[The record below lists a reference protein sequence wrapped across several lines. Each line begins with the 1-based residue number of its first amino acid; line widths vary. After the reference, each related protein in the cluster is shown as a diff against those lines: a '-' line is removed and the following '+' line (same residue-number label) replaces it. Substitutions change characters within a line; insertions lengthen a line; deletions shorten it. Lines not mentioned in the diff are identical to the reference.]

1 MAIPSYIVRHSTK
14 AKHLRLKVTPQHGLC
29 VIVPRGFD
37 ETKVPAILHRKKE
50 WIEDALANAKERRR
64 FLEAKTADHLPEKLV
79 LTAIGEHWSISYRD
93 SEQKV
98 GLRLQCESPHL
109 MLSGKAFSRTNVLPR
124 LRQWLRKRVSHELT
138 PLAYRLAMQKGFHL
152 GKIFVKN
159 QRTRWASFSARG
171 NLALNVKL
179 LFLSPE
185 LVRYAVIHELCH
197 SVHMNHSKDFWRLVE
212 HHEPSFRRL
221 DDELRAAW
229 KMVPPWL
236 F

>member
-14 AKHLRLKVTPQHGLC
+14 AKHLRLKVTPQDGLC
-29 VIVPRGFD
+29 IIVPGGFD
-37 ETKVPAILHRKKE
+37 EERIPAILNRKKE
-50 WIEDALANAKERRR
+50 WIEDALSKAKERRR
-64 FLEAKTADHLPEKLV
+64 FLEPKTADHLPERLV
-79 LTAIGEHWSISYRD
+79 LKAIGEQWSISYHD
-93 SEQKV
+93 SRQKA
-98 GLRLQCESPHL
+98 GLRLYSKLPHL
-109 MLSGKAFSRTNVLPR
+109 MLSGEAFSRTNVLPR
-124 LRQWLRKRVSHELT
+124 LREWLRKRVSHELS
-138 PLAYRLAMQKGFHL
+138 PLAHGLAKQKGFNI

-212 HHEPSFRRL
+212 HHEPSYRRL
-221 DDELRAAW
+221 DNELRAAW
-229 KMVPPWL
+229 KMIPPWL